1 MSNIRIFYPEKLSI
15 NLENNLDKS
24 QSYYLLKVMRIKRGD
39 TISVFN
45 KSGEWKSIITE
56 TIKSIVYFKVTEQ
69 LRQKEIEQEMWL
81 AFSPIKSNYFN
92 FMIQKATELG
102 VTKFLPIISDRT
114 IVRKINNE
122 RLNKI
127 IIESC
132 EQSNRIN
139 VPSIEKSQSLEK
151 FLSDNLDINLIFGD
165 LNTKNK
171 KIKFYN
177 SKPNCLLIGPEGDYS
192 SNEIKKILNYK
203 GSQSIKLSD
212 NILRSETAVISALS
226 VINYL
231 QN

>member
-102 VTKFLPIISDRT
+102 VTKFLPIISERT

-127 IIESC
+127 IVESC

>member
-1 MSNIRIFYPEKLSI
+1 MY
-15 NLENNLDKS
+15 
-24 QSYYLLKVMRIKRGD
+24 KR
-39 TISVFN
+39 
-45 KSGEWKSIITE
+45 
-56 TIKSIVYFKVTEQ
+56 Q
-69 LRQKEIEQEMWL
+69 
-81 AFSPIKSNYFN
+81 
-92 FMIQKATELG
+92 
-102 VTKFLPIISDRT
+102 
-114 IVRKINNE
+114 
-122 RLNKI
+122 I

-203 GSQSIKLSD
+203 GSQSTKLSD

>member
-15 NLENNLDKS
+15 NLETNLDKS

-69 LRQKEIEQEMWL
+69 LRQKEIEQEIWL

-102 VTKFLPIISDRT
+102 VTKFLPIISERT

-122 RLNKI
+122 RLDKI
-127 IIESC
+127 IIDSC